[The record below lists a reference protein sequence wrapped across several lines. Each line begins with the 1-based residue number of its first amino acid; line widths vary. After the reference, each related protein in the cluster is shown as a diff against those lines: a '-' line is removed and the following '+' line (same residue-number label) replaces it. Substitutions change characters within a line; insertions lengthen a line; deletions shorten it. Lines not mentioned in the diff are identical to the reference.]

1 MKINFTP
8 IERLYS
14 YVEQTYCNAFG
25 LKSRMHWLAQTF
37 CITCQALLGE
47 HGRWLQPLIPVTSA
61 KLARRLHIFLFVL
74 FHCLATSLHLG
85 NHGIYC
91 WMILKVGFVP
101 DMPLVAVVAFVS
113 CHLSGIIWVINLPL
127 GYSLL
132 CRFFVFV
139 PHLLFE
145 D

>member
-1 MKINFTP
+1 
-8 IERLYS
+8 
-14 YVEQTYCNAFG
+14 
-25 LKSRMHWLAQTF
+25 
-37 CITCQALLGE
+37 
-47 HGRWLQPLIPVTSA
+47 
-61 KLARRLHIFLFVL
+61 
-74 FHCLATSLHLG
+74 
-85 NHGIYC
+85 
-91 WMILKVGFVP
+91 MILKVGFVP

>member
-1 MKINFTP
+1 MVLSVTCFVVHAMNTVIASIAIAINNDF
-8 IERLYS
+8 
-14 YVEQTYCNAFG
+14 F
-25 LKSRMHWLAQTF
+25 
-37 CITCQALLGE
+37 
-47 HGRWLQPLIPVTSA
+47 
-61 KLARRLHIFLFVL
+61 IFLFIFVVDVL
-74 FHCLATSLHLG
+74 TAYIHLR
-85 NHGIYC
+85 NHGVYS
-91 WMILKVGFVP
+91 WMILKFGFVP